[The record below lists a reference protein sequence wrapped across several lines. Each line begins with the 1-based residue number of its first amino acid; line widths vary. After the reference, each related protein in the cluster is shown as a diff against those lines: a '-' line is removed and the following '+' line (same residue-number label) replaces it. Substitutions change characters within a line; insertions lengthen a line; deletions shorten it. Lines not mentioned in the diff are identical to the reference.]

1 MSETID
7 TVQFPCTGSPPKSHL
22 DPMVQALPRK
32 TNDPTESL
40 RSKSWDDIG
49 KTRA

>member
-7 TVQFPCTGSPPKSHL
+7 TVQFPCTGSPPPKSHL
-22 DPMVQALPRK
+22 DPMVQALPIR
-32 TNDPTESL
+32 SL
-40 RSKSWDDIG
+40 NRLSLQQHLDDIG